1 MKKSKKSNT
10 NKMREG
16 WLRIDNTLVKKSKK
30 SNTNNMQ
37 KGWLRID
44 NEVESQKLLYLIL

>member
-1 MKKSKKSNT
+1 
-10 NKMREG
+10 MREG

-30 SNTNNMQ
+30 SNTNKMRE
-37 KGWLRID
+37 GWLRID